1 MNREKN
7 IDVSRYIDIVSW
19 NFTIEVITPAFLGG
33 AGSDAELRSASFK
46 GLIRYWWRIVF
57 GSQYGDNILQR
68 ESEIFGAATDD
79 KKIRAG
85 KSNVQ
90 IMIEPI
96 KNLSGHIEKLNGKP
110 KRVTSKRNSFFIN
123 LLEYLAFG
131 VAVYDKNQRR
141 NVISRTALKPGSQ
154 FNLTLSVSKPFS
166 EEVLQAFLYLCKY
179 GGVGAKNRNGFG
191 SLHIINTAPE
201 IPNLKTPAAFHR
213 PKQKY
218 SALSDSTRLFCTR
231 KSYITWEEAL
241 SELADVYISIR
252 KKIDSPHIYNNRGL
266 MARPIV
272 ATGEN
277 VPDPVKNKRHPKFLF
292 MNITRIDDGKY
303 RGTILTLPIRFYEQ
317 ENENLYNGM
326 VKKVYHLLSESPSIT
341 DQTKTLIGESK

>member
-1 MNREKN
+1 MNQEKN
-7 IDVSRYIDIVSW
+7 IDVSRYVDIVSW
-19 NFTIEVITPAFLGG
+19 TFTIEVITPAFLGG
-33 AGSDAELRSASFK
+33 ADTDAELRNASFK
-46 GLIRYWWRIVF
+46 GLIRYWWRIVY

-68 ESEIFGAATDD
+68 ESEIFGTATDD

-90 IMIEPI
+90 IVIEPI
-96 KNLSGHIEKLNGKP
+96 KNLSGHIEKLNGK
-110 KRVTSKRNSFFIN
+110 KKSVISKGGTLKIN
-123 LLEYLAFG
+123 VLEYLAFG
-131 VAVYDKNQRR
+131 VAVYDKQQRR
-141 NVISRTALKPGSQ
+141 NVISRTALKPGAQ
-154 FNLTLSVSKPFS
+154 FNLKLSVSKPFS

-201 IPNLKTPAAFHR
+201 IPNLKTPTAFHR

-231 KSYITWEEAL
+231 NSYSTWEEAL
-241 SELADVYISIR
+241 SELADVYISVR
-252 KKIDSPHIYNNRGL
+252 KKIDSPHTYNNRGL

-272 ATGEN
+272 AIGEN
-277 VPDPVKNKRHPKFLF
+277 GPNKRHPKFLF
-292 MNITRIDDGKY
+292 MNITRTDDGKY

-317 ENENLYNGM
+317 EKENLYNEM
-326 VKKVYHLLSESPSIT
+326 VKKVYYLLSESPSIT
-341 DQTKTLIGESK
+341 DQIKTLIGESK